1 MRNWN
6 NESSAQLKINLKIL
20 WIILWILF
28 TVGCIISAIVVNNRK
43 IDQKTEQYSM
53 GETVEIGP
61 NFFVDASENPE
72 GYSIRVNDARVVELE
87 PYVAQLGG
95 DIENFVYGDNSKPAK
110 YTYLL
115 DVTIRNTGNK
125 DGGIIAQNYALY
137 HDALKIPT
145 DYVLW
150 GLMDPEFPGTFGFS
164 LQENTE
170 LDLTIP
176 FTPMPIDIALNGKE
190 VEKRMLLDDFD
201 FVVSEFPITKMIK
214 IECQNPS
221 EKK

>member
-1 MRNWN
+1 MENRNN
-6 NESSAQLKINLKIL
+6 QNSAPLKSTLKIL
-20 WIILWILF
+20 WVVLLSVF
-28 TVGCIISAIVVNNRK
+28 ALGCVISAIVVNHRK

-61 NFFVDASENPE
+61 NFFVDAAENPD

-87 PYVAQLGG
+87 LYVTQLGG
-95 DIENFVYGDNSKPAK
+95 DIQNFVYGDGSKPAK

-150 GLMDPEFPGTFGFS
+150 GLIDPEFPGTFGFS

-176 FTPMPIDIALNGKE
+176 FTPMPIDTVLNGEE
-190 VEKRMLLDDFD
+190 VERRMLADDFN

-214 IECQNPS
+214 IECQDHP

>member
-1 MRNWN
+1 MRNRN
-6 NESSAQLKINLKIL
+6 NESPTPLKINLRIL
-20 WIILWILF
+20 RIVLWSLF
-28 TVGCIISAIVVNNRK
+28 TVGCVISAIVVNHRK

-53 GETVEIGP
+53 GETVEIGS

-87 PYVAQLGG
+87 PYVTQLGG
-95 DIENFVYGDNSKPAK
+95 DIKNFVYGDNSKPAK

-176 FTPMPIDIALNGKE
+176 FTPMPIDTALNGKE
-190 VEKRMLLDDFD
+190 VEKRMLADDFE

-214 IECQNPS
+214 IKCQNPS